1 MAQQLEPIKYTDVR
15 SGYYGWAKKG
25 DVWDNTRHL
34 TKSGSSGTLC
44 GLPMLGNNY
53 ASSSDNNGPE
63 VGCQK
68 CLAKYYKENP

>member
-1 MAQQLEPIKYTDVR
+1 MADKLQPIKYADIKP
-15 SGYYGWAKKG
+15 GFYGWAKKG

-53 ASSSDNNGPE
+53 ANSTEGSGKE

-68 CLAKYYKENP
+68 CLEKYNNS